1 MPLNLP
7 NPKFNL
13 FSWGIIN
20 SSLFKTWLL
29 IWSFDFLSK
38 KTSAASSLD
47 TDEFQA
53 AAKMIIKSQRQLFLY
68 MLCTMSTPLK

>member
-38 KTSAASSLD
+38 KTSAVSPLNA
-47 TDEFQA
+47 DELQVV
-53 AAKMIIKSQRQLFLY
+53 AKMITKNQR
-68 MLCTMSTPLK
+68 